1 LPILGRILRDRGI
14 CSERQLEEAVQH
26 QVLYGGRLGTNLFE
40 LGLITEERLQEA
52 LAKAHGVPVLHVD
65 HKEINPETV
74 ALLPKA
80 LVAKLKI
87 FPYKLKGKTLFVL
100 MVDPGDHAAIAQV
113 GFSRG
118 YIMKPFVVPEFRMV
132 QLLRDYYGVD
142 ERWRY
147 SDTHRPLTMP
157 APRAVAPVPM
167 LDPEAAAARIDAAS
181 TRDEIVDAFLAL
193 CHRHFRRVIFF
204 IVREP
209 WLLGW
214 SGMGEDLGPGLVESM
229 RIPLDQ
235 PSVFQTVTRD
245 KSVFV
250 GRFGAEDENQRFLR
264 AVGKRPQT
272 NAAVFPIV
280 VKGRA
285 INLIYGDSGPAG
297 NVKANLG
304 DLMVLVQKVSKAYL
318 RVIRLR
324 IAETR
329 KALGVG
335 EDGED
340 RERETS

>member
-14 CSERQLEEAVQH
+14 VSERQLEEAIQH

-40 LGLITEERLQEA
+40 LGFITEERLQEG
-52 LAKAHGVPVLHVD
+52 LAKAHGVPVMHVD
-65 HKEINPETV
+65 LKTIDAATV

-80 LVAKLKI
+80 LVAKHKI

-100 MVDPGDHAAIAQV
+100 MVDPGDHNAVAQV

-118 YIMKPFVVPEFRMV
+118 YIMKPFVVPEFRMI

-142 ERWRY
+142 ERWRFN
-147 SDTHRPLTMP
+147 DTHRPAAL
-157 APRAVAPVPM
+157 AAAAPVAI
-167 LDPEAAAARIDAAS
+167 DPDTAAARIDAAT
-181 TRDEIVDAFLAL
+181 TRDEIVESFLAL

-209 WLLGW
+209 WVIGW
-214 SGMGEDLGPGLVESM
+214 RSRGEELDRGQVESL

-250 GRFGAEDENQRFLR
+250 GRFGADEENQRFLR

-272 NAAVFPIV
+272 NAALFPIV
-280 VKGRA
+280 MKGRTV
-285 INLIYGDSGPAG
+285 NLIYGDSGPAG

-304 DLMVLVQKVSKAYL
+304 DLIVLAQKVSRAYL

-329 KALGVG
+329 KAMG
-335 EDGED
+335 EPPGPEM
-340 RERETS
+340 EEEEEKEKP

>member
-14 CSERQLEEAVQH
+14 VSERQLEEAVQH

-40 LGLITEERLQEA
+40 LGLVTEERLQEA

-65 HKEINPETV
+65 FREIDPSTV

-80 LVAKLKI
+80 LVAKHKI

-100 MVDPGDHAAIAQV
+100 MVDPGDHNAVAQV

-118 YIMKPFVVPEFRMV
+118 YIMKPFVVPEFRMI

-142 ERWRY
+142 ERWRFN
-147 SDTHRPLTMP
+147 DTHRPKTP
-157 APRAVAPVPM
+157 VAVPSAAPR
-167 LDPEAAAARIDAAS
+167 LDPDAAAARIDTAT
-181 TRDEIVDAFLAL
+181 TRDEIVESFMAL

-214 SGMGEDLGPGLVESM
+214 SAVGEDLDPGLVESL

-235 PSVFQTVTRD
+235 PSVFQTVIRD

-250 GRFGAEDENQRFLR
+250 GRMGPDEENQRFLR
-264 AVGKRPQT
+264 AIGKRPQT
-272 NAAVFPIV
+272 NAAVFPIM

-304 DLMVLVQKVSKAYL
+304 DLIVLVQKVSRAYL

-329 KALGVG
+329 RALGTAKG
-335 EDGED
+335 EDENED
-340 RERETS
+340 ED